1 MNAEIQN
8 NPAHYMHAGYDFEE
22 SDDESVYSDY
32 SDYSTH
38 DAPDPDTFAPV
49 LTNIDGLDLGTEADL
64 NEDQLFAEVN
74 RYVKNHVCRPVSP
87 EEIRRIIFY
96 CRGVRF
102 WILDEY
108 NEMEHGYF
116 LGQFEDWDDVD
127 KEDAYVDAIIDCA
140 NAAMAQAGEHWL
152 GDKYE
157 TKSTLSGK
165 FMAIT
170 NVNTPRREV
179 LWLVKKLIASP
190 MP

>member
-1 MNAEIQN
+1 MNANIEQH
-8 NPAHYMHAGYDFEE
+8 PEHYLHAGFDFEE
-22 SDDESVYSDY
+22 SDNESVYSDY
-32 SDYSTH
+32 STY

-64 NEDQLFAEVN
+64 SDDQLFVEASQ
-74 RYVKNHVCRPVSP
+74 YVKNHVCRPASP
-87 EEIRRIIFY
+87 EEIRRIIFF

-116 LGQFEDWDDVD
+116 LGPFEGWDVVD

-157 TKSTLSGK
+157 TKSALETK
-165 FMAIT
+165 FMDNS

-179 LWLVKKLIASP
+179 LWLIKKLIGIP